1 MSYIYTIEANMSYD
15 TESITNPYY
24 FDLYGNRFG
33 GDPAAPA
40 TPAPPKA
47 KPLSRKV
54 KAFFIILTICLCIV
68 LGFHL
73 SFYNN
78 GQLLKRIEVMKKR
91 GMALNTYAS
100 NDEKRKELDKEL
112 TDEENKFM
120 KQMPDQHNYALI
132 WQVGACIA
140 LLLSS
145 VGAIFTN
152 TSLTPNNIKP
162 NEQS

>member
-1 MSYIYTIEANMSYD
+1 MSYD
-15 TESITNPYY
+15 TQSITNPYY

-33 GDPAAPA
+33 GDPAPPS
-40 TPAPPKA
+40 TPRA

-54 KAFFIILTICLCIV
+54 KAFLMILVICGCIV
-68 LGFHL
+68 LGFYL

-91 GMALNTYAS
+91 GMALNTYLS
-100 NDEKRKELDKEL
+100 NDEKRIELDKEL
-112 TDEENKFM
+112 TDEEKKFM
-120 KQMPDQHNYALI
+120 KQMPDQHNYALL
-132 WQVGACIA
+132 WQVGACITI
-140 LLLSS
+140 LCSS
-145 VGAIFTN
+145 IGAIFTN